1 MPQRL
6 GSAWATC
13 AGVLEG
19 FRGMSGTDQH
29 EPQQVQKRH
38 SEAHDAVFEVP
49 PSAITD
55 KERRRCD
62 RKRVVVCPPST
73 VPPTRARLISWLYS
87 RTTRTTI
94 IILAT
99 PTRMQSPG
107 AKVMH
112 GTVYVN
118 ISNFQ
123 NNYSGTFPQ
132 THREVPAELSH
143 LPSQAFFHAEGAEAT
158 APHEVSSQIVT
169 MKTSLMVDIV
179 LKTLSMPGLAHQQEY
194 QNTWHRSGTVG
205 GQFRRARSR

>member
-62 RKRVVVCPPST
+62 RKRVVVCPR
-73 VPPTRARLISWLYS
+73 PPYLR
-87 RTTRTTI
+87 
-94 IILAT
+94 
-99 PTRMQSPG
+99 
-107 AKVMH
+107 
-112 GTVYVN
+112 
-118 ISNFQ
+118 
-123 NNYSGTFPQ
+123 
-132 THREVPAELSH
+132 REL
-143 LPSQAFFHAEGAEAT
+143 
-158 APHEVSSQIVT
+158 
-169 MKTSLMVDIV
+169 D
-179 LKTLSMPGLAHQQEY
+179 
-194 QNTWHRSGTVG
+194 
-205 GQFRRARSR
+205 